1 MKRFQYQL
9 ENVLNYKYR
18 VLDDLKS
25 EHAVI
30 VRHVNQKQEE
40 IQRLNHELTE
50 YETEFDQTKKEG
62 MSIESYRLFGMC
74 IEKME
79 QVIDEEKE
87 QLKLL
92 KKKEEKKKEEVVEA
106 KVDSS
111 KYEKLKE
118 RKWKEYQKL
127 EQKVEEAFVEEF
139 VTRSYVREGMS
150 KKV

>member
-9 ENVLNYKYR
+9 ETVLNYKYR

-25 EHAVI
+25 EHARI
-30 VRHVNQKQEE
+30 LRNVNQKQEE
-40 IQRLNHELTE
+40 IKRLNDELIE
-50 YETEFDQTKKEG
+50 YETEFDQTKREG
-62 MSIESYRLFGMC
+62 TSIERYRLFGMC

-87 QLKLL
+87 QLKILQ
-92 KKKEEKKKEEVVEA
+92 KKEEKKKEEVVEA

-118 RKWKEYQKL
+118 RKWQEYQKL

-139 VTRSYVREGMS
+139 VTRSYVREGIS
-150 KKV
+150 KKG